1 MRKRQI
7 ARLIQAK
14 EMGNSMN
21 NSQTEILNIL
31 QEECAEVIQA
41 VSKIRRFGE
50 ESNRFG
56 FKESNRSGFIQ
67 ELADLQCMINLCF
80 EFDIV
85 GEEDA
90 LDKLIAAKRDKLKV
104 FSNIFEGEKVS

>member
-1 MRKRQI
+1 
-7 ARLIQAK
+7 
-14 EMGNSMN
+14 MGNSMN

-50 ESNRFG
+50 ESNLV
-56 FKESNRSGFIQ
+56 GFIQ

-90 LDKLIAAKRDKLKV
+90 LDKLIDAKRDKLKV
-104 FSNIFEGEKVS
+104 YSNIFEEETQS

>member
-7 ARLIQAK
+7 ARLIQFK

-50 ESNRFG
+50 ESNRV
-56 FKESNRSGFIQ
+56 GFIQ

-90 LDKLIAAKRDKLKV
+90 LDKLIDAKRDKLKV
-104 FSNIFEGEKVS
+104 YSNIFEKEPQS

>member
-1 MRKRQI
+1 MRKKQI
-7 ARLIQAK
+7 ARLIQDQ
-14 EMGNSMN
+14 ERYSNMN

-50 ESNRFG
+50 ETNRFG
-56 FKESNRSGFIQ
+56 FVQ
-67 ELADLQCMINLCF
+67 ELADLQCMINLCY
-80 EFDIV
+80 EFGIV

-90 LDKLIAAKRDKLKV
+90 MDRLIEAKRDKLKI
-104 FSNIFEGEKVS
+104 FSNIFQEEELS

>member
-50 ESNRFG
+50 ESNLV
-56 FKESNRSGFIQ
+56 GFIQ

-90 LDKLIAAKRDKLKV
+90 LDKLIDAKRDKLKV
-104 FSNIFEGEKVS
+104 YSNIFEKEIQS

>member
-50 ESNRFG
+50 ESNLV
-56 FKESNRSGFIQ
+56 GFIQ

-90 LDKLIAAKRDKLKV
+90 LDKLIDAKRDKLKV
-104 FSNIFEGEKVS
+104 YSNIFEEETQS

>member
-56 FKESNRSGFIQ
+56 FIQ

-90 LDKLIAAKRDKLKV
+90 LDKLIDAKRDKLKV
-104 FSNIFEGEKVS
+104 YSNIFEKEEVL

>member
-50 ESNRFG
+50 ESNRV
-56 FKESNRSGFIQ
+56 GFIQ

-90 LDKLIAAKRDKLKV
+90 LDKLIDAKRDKLKV
-104 FSNIFEGEKVS
+104 YSNIFEEETQS

>member
-1 MRKRQI
+1 
-7 ARLIQAK
+7 
-14 EMGNSMN
+14 MN

-50 ESNRFG
+50 ESNRV
-56 FKESNRSGFIQ
+56 GFIQ

-90 LDKLIAAKRDKLKV
+90 LDKLIDAKRDKLKV
-104 FSNIFEGEKVS
+104 YSNIFEEEIQS

>member
-50 ESNRFG
+50 ESN
-56 FKESNRSGFIQ
+56 
-67 ELADLQCMINLCF
+67 
-80 EFDIV
+80 
-85 GEEDA
+85 
-90 LDKLIAAKRDKLKV
+90 KLIGSSTMLYEVRCCFMGICTCQAIQFAAGAR
-104 FSNIFEGEKVS
+104 

>member
-7 ARLIQAK
+7 ARLIQAN

-50 ESNRFG
+50 ESNRV
-56 FKESNRSGFIQ
+56 GFIQ

-90 LDKLIAAKRDKLKV
+90 LDKLIDAKRDKLKV
-104 FSNIFEGEKVS
+104 YSNIFEEEIQS

>member
-50 ESNRFG
+50 ESNRV
-56 FKESNRSGFIQ
+56 GFIQ

-90 LDKLIAAKRDKLKV
+90 LDKLIDAKRDKLKV
-104 FSNIFEGEKVS
+104 YSNIFEKEEVL

>member
-50 ESNRFG
+50 ESNLV
-56 FKESNRSGFIQ
+56 GFIQ

-90 LDKLIAAKRDKLKV
+90 LDKLIDAKRDKLKV
-104 FSNIFEGEKVS
+104 YSNIFEEEIQS

>member
-50 ESNRFG
+50 ESNRV
-56 FKESNRSGFIQ
+56 GFIQ

-90 LDKLIAAKRDKLKV
+90 LDKLIDAKRDKLKV
-104 FSNIFEGEKVS
+104 YSNIFEEEPQL

>member
-7 ARLIQAK
+7 ARLIQFK

-50 ESNRFG
+50 ESNLV
-56 FKESNRSGFIQ
+56 GFIQ

-90 LDKLIAAKRDKLKV
+90 LDKLIDAKRDKLKV
-104 FSNIFEGEKVS
+104 YSNIFEEETQS

>member
-7 ARLIQAK
+7 ARLIQSK

-50 ESNRFG
+50 ESNRV
-56 FKESNRSGFIQ
+56 GFIQ

-90 LDKLIAAKRDKLKV
+90 LDKLIDAKRDKLKV
-104 FSNIFEGEKVS
+104 YSNIFEEEIQS

>member
-50 ESNRFG
+50 ESNRV
-56 FKESNRSGFIQ
+56 GFIQ

-90 LDKLIAAKRDKLKV
+90 LDKLIDAKRDKLKV
-104 FSNIFEGEKVS
+104 YSNIFEKEEVS

>member
-50 ESNRFG
+50 ESNRV
-56 FKESNRSGFIQ
+56 GFIQ

-90 LDKLIAAKRDKLKV
+90 LDKLIDAKRDKLKV
-104 FSNIFEGEKVS
+104 YSNIFEEEIQS

>member
-50 ESNRFG
+50 ESNLV
-56 FKESNRSGFIQ
+56 GFIQ

-90 LDKLIAAKRDKLKV
+90 LDKLIYAKRDKLKV
-104 FSNIFEGEKVS
+104 YSNIFEKEEVS